1 MIAALRRGERP
12 IDTQERLQRVLAAR
26 GIASRRK
33 AEDLIREGRVQ
44 VNGETVT
51 QLGVKVDPRSA
62 DIRVDGKRLR
72 GQKMRYLM
80 LFKPTGYITTTSD
93 EKGRDTVMELVKTP
107 ERVYPVGRLDRDTEG
122 LLLLTND
129 GELANRVM
137 HPRYRLE
144 KEYTILTPQRPSDAA
159 IQRVRDGV
167 VLDGKRVVPDE
178 FRIFRETRDGVV
190 LTITVHEGLNRVVR
204 RLMEAVDIPITRLR
218 RVRVGP
224 IDIGSM
230 APGMSRELTPGELGS
245 LQQAL
250 KLGPEDAA
258 SLDSPA
264 PPRIGAP
271 RRAVEKPHAPGGAP
285 RRGGVRSSGPGG
297 ASPGGGGSRPPGRS
311 TGRGPKPGSGRPS
324 RER

>member
-1 MIAALRRGERP
+1 
-12 IDTQERLQRVLAAR
+12 VLAAR

-51 QLGVKVDPRSA
+51 QLGVKVDPRTA

-80 LFKPTGYITTTSD
+80 LFKPTGYITTMSD
-93 EKGRDTVMELVKTP
+93 EKGRDTVMELVRTP

-137 HPRYRLE
+137 HPRYKLG
-144 KEYTILTPQRPSDAA
+144 KEYTILTPVRPSDAA
-159 IQRVRDGV
+159 IQRVRDGI
-167 VLDGKRVVPDE
+167 VLDGKKVVPDE

-190 LTITVHEGLNRVVR
+190 LTITVHEGINRVVR
-204 RLMEAVDIPITRLR
+204 RLMEAVEIPVTRLR
-218 RVRVGP
+218 RVRIGP
-224 IDIGSM
+224 VDIGSLS
-230 APGMSRELTPGELGS
+230 PGMARELTPGELAT

-250 KLGPEDAA
+250 KLDRESMEAGVDPE
-258 SLDSPA
+258 PA
-264 PPRIGAP
+264 AP
-271 RRAVEKPHAPGGAP
+271 RPKAP
-285 RRGGVRSSGPGG
+285 RAGGPARG
-297 ASPGGGGSRPPGRS
+297 
-311 TGRGPKPGSGRPS
+311 GSGRSGGPRPPS
-324 RER
+324 RSTARDGTQRSGRPQRGR